1 MNVVMWTLAV
11 ESGFYV
17 LVFLFLPVLKQKPV
31 QLYTS
36 IGSFFGLWY
45 VLKRCDMGVIEQI
58 QHYCDN
64 TFLSPALTHRGFFPI
79 DVIYLIL
86 GSLFYLWYAKKIKHI
101 SFVVLSVLFLI
112 LLIKGLGHY
121 SGLYAVRVWLSYGL
135 LVLSVYLN
143 NRIPV
148 PRWLVSFGNI
158 SYSVYLNHLVIGVI
172 LMNAILFYIGLSF
185 SKFMFAFLAACLL
198 AVLVSMISYKYI
210 EVPSQ
215 RLARNLIR
223 EASSARFA
231 VRVPLYVGSFVPFL
245 MFLIYPLCKF
255 LIFMCKVYL

>member
-1 MNVVMWTLAV
+1 MIW
-11 ESGFYV
+11 G
-17 LVFLFLPVLKQKPV
+17 
-31 QLYTS
+31 
-36 IGSFFGLWY
+36 
-45 VLKRCDMGVIEQI
+45 GVIEQI
-58 QHYCDN
+58 QHYCYD
-64 TFLSPALTHRGFFPI
+64 TFFSVALAGRGFLV

-86 GSLFYLWYAKKIKHI
+86 GSLFYLWYAKRIKHV
-101 SFVVLSVLFLI
+101 SFAVLSVVFLI
-112 LLIKGLGHY
+112 LVINGRGHY
-121 SGLYAVRVWLSYGL
+121 SGPYAWYLWLSYGL

-143 NRIPV
+143 NRLRV
-148 PRWLVSFGNI
+148 PQWLVSLGNI
-158 SYSVYLNHLVIGVI
+158 SYSVYLNHMVLGVI
-172 LMNAILFYIGLSF
+172 LMNAILFYIGVSF

-198 AVLVSMISYKYI
+198 AVLVSIVSYKYI

-255 LIFMCKVYL
+255 LVFMCKVYL